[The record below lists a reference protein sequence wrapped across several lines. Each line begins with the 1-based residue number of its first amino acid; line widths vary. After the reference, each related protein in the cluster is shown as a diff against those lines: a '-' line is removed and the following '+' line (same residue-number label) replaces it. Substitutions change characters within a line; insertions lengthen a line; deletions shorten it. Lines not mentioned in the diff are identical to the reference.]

1 MFVRTPGPGLLL
13 IASVLAG
20 CPRGA
25 SENEQFQLWA
35 KYASQEARE
44 EKRVGPPASGGGEV
58 ERLQRRLGIS
68 DEELLRIS
76 RRAEVEK
83 WADSERCRPAS
94 EPYYQNE
101 LLLAPRPLVPLVGRP
116 TPGACRNRIE
126 GVSIV
131 GAVID
136 PGGFPQHPTILSGLD
151 PELDEQALATVRES
165 RWYPAMLCGRPVSVH
180 YTMAVPFLLES
191 CERREG
197 LSRFSPGSPARQV
210 CGDPGSGI
218 DGQGDLGAGR
228 SV

>member
-1 MFVRTPGPGLLL
+1 MLVRTPGPGLLL
-13 IASVLAG
+13 MAAVLAG

-44 EKRVGPPASGGGEV
+44 VKRAGLPASGGGEV
-58 ERLQRRLGIS
+58 EWLQRRLGIS
-68 DEELLRIS
+68 DGDLLRIS

-83 WADSERCRPAS
+83 WVDSERCRPAS

-101 LLLAPRPLVPLVGRP
+101 LLLAPRPLVPMVGRP
-116 TPGACRNRIE
+116 TPAACRNWIE

-136 PGGFPQHPTILSGLD
+136 AEGIPQDPTVLSSLE
-151 PELDEQALATVRES
+151 PELDQQALATVSES

-180 YTMAVPFLLES
+180 YTIAVPFRVRDCDQMEVLLHS
-191 CERREG
+191 SATRPG
-197 LSRFSPGSPARQV
+197 PSRVQ
-210 CGDPGSGI
+210 
-218 DGQGDLGAGR
+218 
-228 SV
+228 